1 MSPRSSGPARQHAS
15 VETLTPISDARYPVT
30 REWHALS
37 PAEAAQLLSV
47 NPDGGLSDTEA
58 RGRLARVGAN
68 VVGEHPE
75 TPLWRLALAQF
86 RSLVVLLLLAASVI
100 AAALGERVESVAIL
114 AALLLNAGIGF
125 FTEWRARIS
134 LAKLR
139 ALAVPEA
146 LVRREGAI
154 VKIRAAEVV
163 PGDLLVLEAGAHVP
177 ADARLI
183 RSSQLRTAE
192 AALTGES
199 VPVDKDVDA
208 RLAPETA
215 LADRRTMVYLGTTVV
230 AGTGLAVV
238 TATGFATELGRIGQL
253 VALAGERATPLERQV
268 EELGRRLMGFAL
280 ATCGLV
286 GLAGILHGQP
296 LGLMLETAITLAIA
310 AVPEGLPAVTTVALA
325 AGLWR
330 LARAGALVRRLPA
343 VETLGST
350 TVICSDKTGTMTENR
365 MAVSRIL
372 VDPETI
378 AIAPRPS
385 GTSRAFIR
393 GGAVV
398 DPLAHPRLAR
408 LLTVGALVNDASV
421 TDGPDGLV
429 FQGDPTEIA
438 LLAAA
443 LDAGLD
449 PMTLARRYPRRRE
462 VPFDPAVRLMA
473 TYHEADDGRM
483 LCVKG
488 APAAVLE
495 ASVQYDTPAGAAILT
510 QEIRA
515 RLLETNRA
523 LGRDGLRVLA
533 IAWRP
538 GDWDGSAI
546 EGLIYLGLV
555 GLQDPV
561 RSGVREAIARCADA
575 GIRTIMLTGD
585 QRATAEAIGNQ
596 LGLAPESI
604 RSRVSPQDKLDL
616 VAALQAEGEIVAMT
630 GDGVNDAPALARAD
644 IGVAMGRHGTD
655 IAREAADIV
664 LTDDNFAT
672 ITRAVQEGRVIY
684 ANLRKVIHFLF
695 TCNLSEILSVF
706 VAISLGF
713 PSPLLPL
720 QILWVNLVTDIL
732 PAMALIRDPA
742 EPDVMHRPPRDQRDA
757 LVTWRLGRR
766 MLAEGMLLS
775 AGVLGAYLWA
785 VWQDGPGARANTIA
799 FVSLVLIHPLQA
811 MNCRSERLGWWR
823 LPPNGL
829 SWIALAILGGIQW
842 TAVSWPPL
850 MHLLGTV
857 SLSPGDWVLLTLWS
871 LCPVLLLEMFK
882 AIRARVGRR

>member
-1 MSPRSSGPARQHAS
+1 MPARPNTRFHEATRRRGIQGEWRVDTGDIIGITKLHARYADLTIVGQGIDLKDAPYDLRFLPQELALGVGRPVLVVPRYGTFDTVGERVLVAWNGSREATRAVHDALPILKLATTVTVLSIDPERDTGERMPSADIALHLARHGVAAEGMSTLGLDISVGDLLLSRAADLGADLIVMGAYGHSRVREMVLGGATRTHPPAHDRAGADVPLIRRRRQGSAQEPRRWMTAARCLSRMTTFRGSLARRGTTFRLAPRAGGAHASRAFPASLDPNDRCRPDAMSPRSSGPARQHAS

-37 PAEAAQLLSV
+37 PAEVAKLLSV

-139 ALAVPEA
+139 ALTVPEA

-286 GLAGILHGQP
+286 GLAGLLHGQP

-449 PMTLARRYPRRRE
+449 PMALARRCPRRARGALRSRRSTDGH
-462 VPFDPAVRLMA
+462 VPRGRRRPDALCEGRPCRGARGVGPIRHPGGRRYFDPGDSSP
-473 TYHEADDGRM
+473 T
-483 LCVKG
+483 
-488 APAAVLE
+488 
-495 ASVQYDTPAGAAILT
+495 
-510 QEIRA
+510 
-515 RLLETNRA
+515 
-523 LGRDGLRVLA
+523 
-533 IAWRP
+533 P
-538 GDWDGSAI
+538 GDEPSPG
-546 EGLIYLGLV
+546 
-555 GLQDPV
+555 
-561 RSGVREAIARCADA
+561 A
-575 GIRTIMLTGD
+575 GWAAGTRD
-585 QRATAEAIGNQ
+585 R
-596 LGLAPESI
+596 LAP
-604 RSRVSPQDKLDL
+604 R
-616 VAALQAEGEIVAMT
+616 
-630 GDGVNDAPALARAD
+630 
-644 IGVAMGRHGTD
+644 
-655 IAREAADIV
+655 
-664 LTDDNFAT
+664 
-672 ITRAVQEGRVIY
+672 
-684 ANLRKVIHFLF
+684 
-695 TCNLSEILSVF
+695 
-706 VAISLGF
+706 
-713 PSPLLPL
+713 
-720 QILWVNLVTDIL
+720 
-732 PAMALIRDPA
+732 
-742 EPDVMHRPPRDQRDA
+742 
-757 LVTWRLGRR
+757 
-766 MLAEGMLLS
+766 
-775 AGVLGAYLWA
+775 
-785 VWQDGPGARANTIA
+785 
-799 FVSLVLIHPLQA
+799 
-811 MNCRSERLGWWR
+811 
-823 LPPNGL
+823 
-829 SWIALAILGGIQW
+829 
-842 TAVSWPPL
+842 
-850 MHLLGTV
+850 
-857 SLSPGDWVLLTLWS
+857 
-871 LCPVLLLEMFK
+871 
-882 AIRARVGRR
+882 